1 MRCFIAIDIPDTLR
15 ENLANSL
22 EILHKRLS
30 SAKWVAPQN
39 YHISLSFLGE
49 INDESLNRLRKI
61 IQTAV
66 GGISHFTINIKGT
79 GVFGK
84 IESPRVLWAGVEYCE
99 PLLLLQS
106 NLTVL
111 LNENSFPVEDRKY
124 SPHLTLARFSR
135 PERSQYLGEWLDK
148 FKYYNFGKVE
158 VKAILLMQSILQ
170 SRGPIYHMVE
180 SFDLQDT
187 IMLQCPPLH
196 REKSEAQDNP

>member
-15 ENLANSL
+15 ENLTNSL
-22 EILHKRLS
+22 KILYKRLS

-49 INDESLNRLRKI
+49 INDESLNKLKEI
-61 IQTAV
+61 MQTAV
-66 GGISHFTINIKGT
+66 KDISNFIITIKGV
-79 GVFGK
+79 GIFGK
-84 IESPRVLWAGVEYCE
+84 TETPRVLWAGVEHCE
-99 PLLLLQS
+99 PLLSLHA
-106 NLTVL
+106 NLTAL
-111 LNENSFPVEDRKY
+111 LNENSFPVEERKY

-170 SRGPIYHMVE
+170 SSGPIYQMVE

-187 IMLQCPPLH
+187 IMLQNSPSH